1 MPKFDKIKHS
11 RHQREQMAK
20 DPGHVCTEAEAES
33 IIDSPLATCV
43 QEEDGR
49 RKYWGLGRG
58 DKIMRLSCLLRFPP
72 SHGSPALSLRT
83 VTDCPKNSFPAHRP
97 SADAH
102 HGPPGGRT

>member
-58 DKIMRLSCLLRFPP
+58 DKIYEIVVSAAVSAQSRIARV
-72 SHGSPALSLRT
+72 
-83 VTDCPKNSFPAHRP
+83 VTAHRDRLP
-97 SADAH
+97 KK
-102 HGPPGGRT
+102 